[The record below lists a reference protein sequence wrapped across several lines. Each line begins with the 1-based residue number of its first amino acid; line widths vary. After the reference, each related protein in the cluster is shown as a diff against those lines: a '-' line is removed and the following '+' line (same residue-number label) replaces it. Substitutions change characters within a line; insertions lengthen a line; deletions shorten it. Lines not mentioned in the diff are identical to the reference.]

1 MYRMFSFGVSIS
13 LTSLANLL
21 QDCLVLVGIHP
32 LYAKVIDWYLIHMAT
47 S

>member
-13 LTSLANLL
+13 LTSLATCF
-21 QDCLVLVGIHP
+21 QDCLVLVDIHP
-32 LYAKVIDWYLIHMAT
+32 LYAKVIDWYFSHMAT